1 MQNEDFIPIG
11 FVRKVHGVYG
21 EMRLQVREVFID
33 DVLKARL
40 LFINRLGKPS
50 PYFVESIRDAG
61 NILVKFEGVNTP
73 EAAKQLNG
81 SELLMRR
88 TDIVHPDQE
97 AEVEAPLPYAA
108 LQGYTIVDTE
118 KGPIGVIDEVIDMP
132 QQALAAVMYE
142 GREVL
147 IPLNEHFIQAID
159 HAGRRITMELPEG
172 LLEL

>member
-21 EMRLQVREVFID
+21 EMRLQVREAFVD

-50 PYFVESIRDAG
+50 PYFVASIRDAG

-88 TDIVHPDQE
+88 TDILRPAEE
-97 AEVEAPLPYAA
+97 AEAEALPYAA
-108 LQGYTIVDTE
+108 LLGYTIFDTD
-118 KGPIGVIDEVIDMP
+118 KGLVGAIDEVIDMP

-142 GREVL
+142 DREVL

-159 HAGRRITMELPEG
+159 HAGRRLTMELPEG